1 MGQFEHRLFWSVP
14 KYIVKLTT
22 DDHYYKT
29 EGGEQAQIR
38 PRALKKEGPEEQYGV
53 QNPHAMTKRFP
64 PTLVLN
70 APAAKDKTAQ
80 SGTRM
85 HHRVS
90 NALRPLSSGGGPT
103 GSNIFGWLFALS

>member
-38 PRALKKEGPEEQYGV
+38 PRALKKEGQEEQYGV
-53 QNPHAMTKRFP
+53 
-64 PTLVLN
+64 
-70 APAAKDKTAQ
+70 
-80 SGTRM
+80 
-85 HHRVS
+85 
-90 NALRPLSSGGGPT
+90 
-103 GSNIFGWLFALS
+103 

>member
-1 MGQFEHRLFWSVP
+1 MRFASREARSLHEIVSRASIAPANHPGANQFGVRIQRRPGPVVGQFEHRLFWSMP

-53 QNPHAMTKRFP
+53 
-64 PTLVLN
+64 
-70 APAAKDKTAQ
+70 
-80 SGTRM
+80 
-85 HHRVS
+85 
-90 NALRPLSSGGGPT
+90 
-103 GSNIFGWLFALS
+103 